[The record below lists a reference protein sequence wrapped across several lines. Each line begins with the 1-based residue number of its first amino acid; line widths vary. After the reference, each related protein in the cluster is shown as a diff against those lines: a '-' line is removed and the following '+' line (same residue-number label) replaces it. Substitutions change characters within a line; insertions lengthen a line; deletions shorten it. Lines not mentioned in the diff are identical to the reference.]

1 MSGTV
6 EGPKG
11 GCDNSPDPVPREA
24 QDKDL
29 LRTVTATRYVTP
41 LREGG
46 SLPAIVEADDL
57 GTYVLK
63 FRGAGQGRKAL
74 VAELLAGEIARLLEL
89 PVPEIVLA
97 RLAPELGRAEPD
109 PEIQDLLRASAGLNL
124 ALDYLPGSLGF
135 DPLVEPPG
143 PDLASRILWFDALV
157 TNVDR
162 TPRNTN
168 LLVWHGKLWLIDH
181 GAALYFH
188 HNWPG
193 REHADGSALLAA
205 GRRPFAAARD
215 HVLLPFAGAIAE
227 ADVAL
232 APLLTTRALR
242 GVVDLVPDEWL
253 AGEPG
258 FGDADEVRSAYVA
271 YLTARLEGPR
281 EWALAL
287 DETRKEARAGR
298 A

>member
-1 MSGTV
+1 
-6 EGPKG
+6 
-11 GCDNSPDPVPREA
+11 
-24 QDKDL
+24 L
-29 LRTVTATRYVTP
+29 LRTITATRYVTP

-74 VAELLAGEIARLLEL
+74 VAELVAGEIGRHLGLL
-89 PVPEIVLA
+89 VPEVVLA
-97 RLAPELGRAEPD
+97 YLAPELGRSEPD
-109 PEIQDLLRASAGLNL
+109 PEIQDLLKASSGLNL

-135 DPLVEPPG
+135 DPLVEPPDS
-143 PDLASRILWFDALV
+143 DLASRIVWFDALV

-168 LLVWHGKLWLIDH
+168 LLVWHRRLWLIDH
-181 GAALYFH
+181 GASLYFH

-193 REHADGSALLAA
+193 RDSAVLEAA

-215 HVLLPFAGAIAE
+215 HVLLPFAESIAE
-227 ADVAL
+227 ADATL
-232 APLLTTRALR
+232 APQLTLGVLR
-242 GVVDLVPDEWL
+242 DIVDMIPAEWL

-258 FGDADEVRSAYVA
+258 FADAEEVRAAYVA
-271 YLTARLEGPR
+271 YLSARLREPRDWVLALEETAR
-281 EWALAL
+281 
-287 DETRKEARAGR
+287 
-298 A
+298 

>member
-1 MSGTV
+1 M
-6 EGPKG
+6 
-11 GCDNSPDPVPREA
+11 
-24 QDKDL
+24 

-46 SLPAIVEADDL
+46 SLPAVVEADDL

-74 VAELLAGEIARLLEL
+74 VAELVAGEIARALGLR
-89 PVPEIVLA
+89 VPEIVLT
-97 RLAPELGRAEPD
+97 RITSELGRGEPD
-109 PEIQDLLRASAGLNL
+109 PEIQDLIKASIGLNL
-124 ALDYLPGSLGF
+124 SLDFLPGSLGF
-135 DPLVEPPG
+135 DPLVEPP
-143 PDLASRILWFDALV
+143 DAELASRILWFDALV

-193 REHADGSALLAA
+193 RDGSALETVSQ
-205 GRRPFAAARD
+205 RPFVAARD

-227 ADVAL
+227 TDAAL
-232 APLLTTRALR
+232 APMLTPEALQSI
-242 GVVDLVPDEWL
+242 VEMAPDEWL
-253 AGEPG
+253 AEEPG
-258 FGDADEVRSAYVA
+258 FESAQDVRSAYIT
-271 YLTARLEGPR
+271 YLSSRLKEPR
-281 EWALAL
+281 SWVREL
-287 DETRKEARAGR
+287 EEAHAKSV
-298 A
+298 